1 MNSVQLMGRLT
12 RDPEL
17 TYNNTTGNAMT
28 RFTVAVDK
36 QLSREKKQ
44 EMESRNQPTADFI
57 NCVCW
62 GRLAETVNQY
72 TAKGKRIIVEGRIQT
87 GSYEAQ
93 DGTRRYTTDIV
104 ANSVEFIDWKDRDN
118 YGSGQGDYSNQ
129 QANTNTNTNANA
141 NTANA
146 NTNTG
151 SNSGSDDDD
160 FFGDDFSPVDDDRI
174 PF

>member
-1 MNSVQLMGRLT
+1 MNQVVLMGRLT

-28 RFTVAVDK
+28 RFSIAVDRR
-36 QLSREKKQ
+36 LSREKKQ

-62 GRLAETVNQY
+62 GRLAESVNNF
-72 TAKGKRIIVEGRIQT
+72 TAKGKRVMVEGRIQT

-93 DGTRRYTTDIV
+93 DGTRRYTTDV
-104 ANSVEFIDWKDRDN
+104 VVSNVEFIDWKDRDN
-118 YGSGQGDYSNQ
+118 SFQNQRPQNSQNGNSYSQ
-129 QANTNTNTNANA
+129 
-141 NTANA
+141 
-146 NTNTG
+146 
-151 SNSGSDDDD
+151 NSQRQNFPQNKEAEAVSDAD
-160 FFGDDFSPVDDDRI
+160 FFGDDFNPVDDDRI

>member
-1 MNSVQLMGRLT
+1 MNHVTLLGRLT

-28 RFTVAVDK
+28 RFSIAVDK

-44 EMESRNQPTADFI
+44 EMESKNQPTADFI
-57 NCVCW
+57 NIVCW
-62 GRLAETVNQY
+62 GKLGENVNQY
-72 TAKGKRIIVEGRIQT
+72 TAKGKRVLVEGRIQT

-93 DGTRRYTTDIV
+93 DGSRRYTTDIV
-104 ANSVEFIDWKDRDN
+104 ASSVEFIDWKDRD
-118 YGSGQGDYSNQ
+118 GSNNSNQ
-129 QANTNTNTNANA
+129 Q
-141 NTANA
+141 
-146 NTNTG
+146 
-151 SNSGSDDDD
+151 SNYPKSNQSDNQESSDDD

>member
-1 MNSVQLMGRLT
+1 MNSVTLLGRLT

-17 TYNNTTGNAMT
+17 TYNNSTGNAMV
-28 RFTVAVDK
+28 RFSIAVDK

-44 EMESRNQPTADFI
+44 EMEANNQPTADFI
-57 NCVCW
+57 NIVCW

-72 TAKGKRIIVEGRIQT
+72 TAKGKRILVQGRIQT

-93 DGTRRYTTDIV
+93 DGSRRYTTDII
-104 ANSVEFIDWKDRDN
+104 ANSVEFIDWKDRD
-118 YGSGQGDYSNQ
+118 
-129 QANTNTNTNANA
+129 
-141 NTANA
+141 
-146 NTNTG
+146 
-151 SNSGSDDDD
+151 SGSSYSSPAADLPRNSHTNNASKSEDD